1 MYRSAR
7 DWCVA
12 LILAVG
18 ALPLAA
24 NAQTQRIG
32 VFQGQADV
40 GSVTPKGTAAFDN
53 GRYTLRSAGA
63 NTWYHV
69 DAFHYLWTKALGDW
83 TLTAEIKFPPRTYA
97 REPNPHRKGV
107 LMFRQ
112 SLDPGSEYAAL
123 ALHGSGL
130 TALQY
135 RRARGANTEDIEI
148 NEEYPQTLRI
158 EKRGELIVAYVS
170 MHGEPAHPVGA
181 STRIHLKSPFYI
193 GLGALSHE
201 PDLTD
206 TVEFAHVTLNRP
218 EITTSAH
225 PTLYSTLEV
234 IQTEDQ
240 YRRATVLRST
250 PALMSS
256 AAWSAGSKSVY
267 LEEAGRLEQIAYR
280 EAPAAADIRPVLPG
294 SLKDCPGHLGMS
306 PDGRWLAVTC
316 RSEHGE
322 HQVHVL
328 PADGGAPR
336 QLTHG
341 SQSSFFHA
349 WSADGLTV
357 AFTRGSGASKT
368 DIYTIPASGGRELR
382 LTTDAINDGPDFS
395 PDGKFIY
402 FDSSRSGTTQ
412 IWRMHPDGSAAE
424 QITDDEHENSSPHVS
439 PDGKSLAF
447 LSRPANA
454 GDSISDAA
462 IRVMGFDDGLIR
474 TLVDFQGNRD
484 SLAMQSWGDRN
495 HLAFISYQKLP

>member
-1 MYRSAR
+1 MYRSAS

-83 TLTAEIKFPPRTYA
+83 TLTAEIKFPSRTYA

-206 TVEFAHVTLNRP
+206 TVEFAHVTLKHSR
-218 EITTSAH
+218 ITTSAH

-240 YRRATVLRST
+240 YRRATV
-250 PALMSS
+250 
-256 AAWSAGSKSVY
+256 
-267 LEEAGRLEQIAYR
+267 
-280 EAPAAADIRPVLPG
+280 PV
-294 SLKDCPGHLGMS
+294 S
-306 PDGRWLAVTC
+306 
-316 RSEHGE
+316 
-322 HQVHVL
+322 
-328 PADGGAPR
+328 
-336 QLTHG
+336 
-341 SQSSFFHA
+341 
-349 WSADGLTV
+349 
-357 AFTRGSGASKT
+357 
-368 DIYTIPASGGRELR
+368 YTI
-382 LTTDAINDGPDFS
+382 
-395 PDGKFIY
+395 
-402 FDSSRSGTTQ
+402 
-412 IWRMHPDGSAAE
+412 
-424 QITDDEHENSSPHVS
+424 
-439 PDGKSLAF
+439 
-447 LSRPANA
+447 
-454 GDSISDAA
+454 
-462 IRVMGFDDGLIR
+462 
-474 TLVDFQGNRD
+474 
-484 SLAMQSWGDRN
+484 
-495 HLAFISYQKLP
+495 